1 MIDRIAAVSG
11 IDVSRETYAKLQ
23 RFLEL
28 LLDENRRQNLMS
40 AGSAD
45 DVWERHLIDGAQ
57 LLSLA
62 SGPGRWCDIGSGAG
76 LPGIVLAILSDQ
88 PMTLIEPRRLR
99 CEFLLRSAEALGLGQ
114 VEVIAAKAQRVTG
127 QFDFIT
133 ARAVAPLDP
142 LLAMTIHLAH
152 AGTRFILPKGQ
163 SAKSE
168 LDAARRN
175 WQGDFRLV
183 PSQTHPDAAIV
194 VADGVRPRM
203 KP

>member
-11 IDVSRETYAKLQ
+11 IDVSRETYATLE
-23 RFLEL
+23 RFAEL
-28 LLDENRRQNLMS
+28 LVEESVHQNLVS
-40 AGSAD
+40 AASLD
-45 DVWERHLIDGAQ
+45 DVWERHFVDGAQ

-62 SGPGRWCDIGSGAG
+62 SGNGRWCDIGSGAG
-76 LPGIVLAILSDQ
+76 LPGMVIAILSGQ
-88 PMTLIEPRRLR
+88 PMTLVEPRRLR
-99 CEFLLRSAEALGLGQ
+99 CDFLLKSAETLGVTN
-114 VEVIAAKAQRVTG
+114 VEVVVAKAQRATG
-127 QFDFIT
+127 HFEYIT
-133 ARAVAPLDP
+133 ARAVAHLEPLF
-142 LLAMTIHLAH
+142 AMTSHLAH

-168 LDAARRN
+168 LEEARRS

-203 KP
+203 KQ